1 MDSSLYEYYDNS
13 GLEGGNGAGRGYV
26 KISLM
31 DEWDPEGFV
40 KFEIDLPNID
50 TYKENG

>member
-1 MDSSLYEYYDNS
+1 M
-13 GLEGGNGAGRGYV
+13 

-50 TYKENG
+50 TYKENGQQVGFEILAIWENKGI